1 MTTLAQ
7 LVAQFTASIPS
18 DIPPPCDEQCGVEI
32 AVFYWRSS
40 TNGSVV
46 ATVHENDQKILFSKW
61 DSSRQEILDI
71 GQSMASDKFPTELES
86 MIRDIFQDGGTQ

>member
-1 MTTLAQ
+1 MKALAQ

-18 DIPPPCDEQCGVEI
+18 DIPPPRDVQCGVEI

-40 TNGSVV
+40 ISGSVV
-46 ATVHENDQKILFSKW
+46 ATVHENNQTILFSKW
-61 DSSRQEILDI
+61 DWSGQEILGV
-71 GQSMASDKFPTELES
+71 GQSIASDKFPTELES